1 MYSAYIHNMVIC
13 FDATTEAKR
22 ALDAL
27 LQTGQ
32 FRNTS
37 EVVSLALAN
46 YEVLQRSTST
56 GDSCAVAG
64 GPEMR
69 TENSRLG
76 PQRAAAPRTS
86 KPAPSQPQIPEVCFL
101 NSTTAEGVKL
111 ASVPAANVGAATS
124 LPPAQWLFGQ
134 YNKFLP
140 VKASCRALLNLLRER
155 PGAVPLSEAVETIS
169 QAAWELGDYLYTLD
183 QRAGRSREEFFAAAF
198 PTTVSNGPVSRIRFG
213 NQFVGNL
220 RQPKQAEGQ
229 PKETKFT
236 GFPAALRF
244 MVCNG
249 GKSPSLQLT
258 TAGAEFALLRN
269 PILDSTQEQ
278 ADRKFS
284 EAEIA
289 FLLSHM
295 KSFVPEETS
304 AYYAILDAIQSGAN
318 TPDAVDA
325 YLRHRFNLSTEQD
338 MTKTFLTTQR
348 TGAISR
354 LADLAL
360 IAREKQGLRVTY
372 LLTSKGSDLRSHLT
386 KKD

>member
-1 MYSAYIHNMVIC
+1 MVIC

-27 LQTGQ
+27 LETGQ
-32 FRNTS
+32 FRDTS
-37 EVVSLALAN
+37 EVISVALTN
-46 YEVLQRSTST
+46 YEVLQHSVSS
-56 GDSCAVAG
+56 GDPSVAAE
-64 GPEMR
+64 PTEVR
-69 TENSRLG
+69 IENSRPG
-76 PQRAAAPRTS
+76 APPASAPRVT
-86 KPAPSQPQIPEVCFL
+86 KTAQSQPQIPELLHL

-111 ASVPAANVGAATS
+111 ANVPAATEGAAIT
-124 LPPAQWLFGQ
+124 LPPPQWLFGQ
-134 YNKFLP
+134 YNKFFP
-140 VKASCRALLNLLRER
+140 VKASCRALLNLMRER
-155 PGAVPLSEAVETIS
+155 PGAVALDEAVEALS
-169 QAAWELGDYLYTLD
+169 QAAWGLGDYLYTLD
-183 QRAGRSREEFFAAAF
+183 QRAGRSRETVFAAAF
-198 PTTVSNGPVSRIRFG
+198 PTTASNGAVSRIRFA

-220 RQPKQAEGQ
+220 RQPKQADGQ

-249 GKSPSLQLT
+249 GKSPFLQLT

-284 EAEIA
+284 ETEIG
-289 FLLSHM
+289 FLLAHI
-295 KSFVPEETS
+295 KGFVPKETS
-304 AYYAILDAIQSGAN
+304 AYYSILDAIQSRAN

-325 YLRHRFNLSTEQD
+325 YLRQRFNLPTEQD

-354 LADLAL
+354 LVELGL
-360 IAREKQGLRVTY
+360 TAREKEGLRVTY
-372 LLTSKGSDLRSHLT
+372 LLTQPGQDFRT
-386 KKD
+386 QAAT

>member
-1 MYSAYIHNMVIC
+1 MVIC

-32 FRNTS
+32 FRDTS

-46 YEVLQRSTST
+46 YEVLQCSVST
-56 GDSCAVAG
+56 GDSCVVAG

-69 TENSRLG
+69 IGNSRPG
-76 PQRAAAPRTS
+76 AQRTVVPRTS
-86 KPAPSQPQIPEVCFL
+86 KPAPSQPQIPELCFL
-101 NSTTAEGVKL
+101 NSTTAEGVKF
-111 ASVPAANVGAATS
+111 ANVPAANAGAATS
-124 LPPAQWLFGQ
+124 LPPAKWLFGQ

-140 VKASCRALLNLLRER
+140 VKASCRALLNILRER
-155 PGAVPLSEAVETIS
+155 PAGVVLAEAVEAIS

-183 QRAGRSREEFFAAAF
+183 QRAGRSREESFAAAF
-198 PTTVSNGPVSRIRFG
+198 PTTASNGPVSRIRFS

-220 RQPKQAEGQ
+220 RQPKPAEGQ

-244 MVCNG
+244 MLCTG
-249 GKSPSLQLT
+249 GKTPALQLT

-269 PILDSTQEQ
+269 PILDSAQEQ
-278 ADRKFS
+278 TDRKFS

-289 FLLSHM
+289 LLLAHI
-295 KSFVPEETS
+295 KDFVPEEAS
-304 AYYAILDAIQSGAN
+304 AYHAILDAIQSGAN

-325 YLRHRFNLSTEQD
+325 YLRHRFNLPTEQA

-354 LADLAL
+354 LADLGL
-360 IAREKQGLRVTY
+360 LARQKAGLKVSYTITPQGNNYHLKLR
-372 LLTSKGSDLRSHLT
+372 HLS
-386 KKD
+386 

>member
-1 MYSAYIHNMVIC
+1 MVIC
-13 FDATTEAKR
+13 FDATLEAKR

-27 LQTGQ
+27 LETGQ
-32 FRNTS
+32 FRDTS
-37 EVVSLALAN
+37 EVVSVALTN
-46 YEVLQRSTST
+46 YEVLQRSVS
-56 GDSCAVAG
+56 SG
-64 GPEMR
+64 GPSVAAEAAEAR
-69 TENSRLG
+69 SENSRPG
-76 PQRAAAPRTS
+76 AYQASAPCVS
-86 KPAPSQPQIPEVCFL
+86 KTAQSRPQISELFYL
-101 NSTTAEGVKL
+101 NSTTADGVKL
-111 ASVPAANVGAATS
+111 ANVPAATEGSATI
-124 LPPAQWLFGQ
+124 LPPPQWLFGQ
-134 YNKFLP
+134 YNKFFP
-140 VKASCRALLNLLRER
+140 VKASCRALLNLMRAR
-155 PGAVPLSEAVETIS
+155 PGAVALDEAVEAIS
-169 QAAWELGDYLYTLD
+169 QAAWQLGDYLYTSD
-183 QRAGRSREEFFAAAF
+183 QRAGRSREVVFAAAF
-198 PTTVSNGPVSRIRFG
+198 PTTASNGAVSRIRFA

-289 FLLSHM
+289 FLLAHI
-295 KSFVPEETS
+295 KGFVPEETS

-325 YLRHRFNLSTEQD
+325 YLRHRFNLPTEQTI
-338 MTKTFLTTQR
+338 TKTFLTTQR

-354 LADLAL
+354 LADLDL

-372 LLTSKGSDLRSHLT
+372 LLTSKGSDLRSCLT
-386 KKD
+386 QKN